1 MQQLIEKLVTD
12 FERGKLSRR
21 QLASTLAGLVT
32 ASVNAAPNGS
42 DFKTVSISHVT
53 LRVPDVQR
61 STKFYQEVF
70 GMPMKE
76 ESPTVKI
83 LSINANTFFGIEA
96 ANEKGT
102 AVDHFAFGIENF
114 KVEEA
119 AAKLR
124 KRGLKPAVSKDGRQ
138 VALASTAG
146 GSARRTRPGARRC
159 GGRWPMAC
167 SSSGGCRSCAR
178 W

>member
-1 MQQLIEKLVTD
+1 MQQFIEKMIAD

-21 QLASTLAGLVT
+21 QLASTLAGLV
-32 ASVNAAPNGS
+32 AAGANAAPSDS
-42 DFKTVSISHVT
+42 DFKAVGVNHVT

-76 ESPTVKI
+76 ESLTVKI
-83 LSINANTFFGIEA
+83 LSINANSFFGIEA

-124 KRGLKPAVSKDGRQ
+124 KRGLKPAVSKDGLKFIDPDGITVQ
-138 VALASTAG
+138 LNG
-146 GSARRTRPGARRC
+146 PDYPGHVP
-159 GGRWPMAC
+159 GK
-167 SSSGGCRSCAR
+167 
-178 W
+178 

>member
-1 MQQLIEKLVTD
+1 MQQLIEKLVAD

-21 QLASTLAGLVT
+21 QLATALAGLVT
-32 ASVNAAPNGS
+32 AGVSAAPNGS

-61 STKFYQEVF
+61 STKFYQDVF

-76 ESPTVKI
+76 ESPAVKI

-96 ANEKGT
+96 ANGKGT

-114 KVEEA
+114 RVEEA
-119 AAKLR
+119 AGKLR
-124 KRGLKPAVSKDGRQ
+124 KRGLKPAVSMDGLKFTDPDGITVQ
-138 VALASTAG
+138 LNAPDY
-146 GSARRTRPGARRC
+146 PGHVP
-159 GGRWPMAC
+159 GK
-167 SSSGGCRSCAR
+167 
-178 W
+178 

>member
-1 MQQLIEKLVTD
+1 MQKLIEKLVTD
-12 FERGKLSRR
+12 FEGGRLSRR
-21 QLASTLAGLVT
+21 QLAAVLTGLVS
-32 ASVNAAPNGS
+32 AGANAAPSAS

-96 ANEKGT
+96 TNDKGT

-124 KRGLKPAVSKDGRQ
+124 KRGLKPAVSKDGLKFIDPDGITVQ
-138 VALASTAG
+138 LNAPDY
-146 GSARRTRPGARRC
+146 PGHVP
-159 GGRWPMAC
+159 GK
-167 SSSGGCRSCAR
+167 
-178 W
+178 

>member
-1 MQQLIEKLVTD
+1 MQQLIEKLIAD
-12 FERGKLSRR
+12 FEKGKLSRR
-21 QLASTLAGLVT
+21 QLASAFAGLVT
-32 ASVNAAPNGS
+32 ASVSAAPNSS
-42 DFKTVSISHVT
+42 DFRTASISHVT

-83 LSINANTFFGIEA
+83 LSITPNSFFGIEA

-124 KRGLKPAVSKDGRQ
+124 KRGLKPAVSKDGLKFIDPDGITVQ
-138 VALASTAG
+138 LNAPDY
-146 GSARRTRPGARRC
+146 PGHVP
-159 GGRWPMAC
+159 GK
-167 SSSGGCRSCAR
+167 
-178 W
+178 

>member
-1 MQQLIEKLVTD
+1 MLDLIEKMVMD
-12 FERGKLSRR
+12 FERGRLSRR
-21 QLASTLAGLVT
+21 QLTSALAGLVA
-32 ASVNAAPNGS
+32 ASANAAPSAS
-42 DFKTVSISHVT
+42 DFKAVGVNHVT

-83 LSINANTFFGIEA
+83 LSITANSFFGIEA
-96 ANEKGT
+96 ANEKGA

-124 KRGLKPAVSKDGRQ
+124 KRGLKPAVSKDGLKFIDPDGITVQ
-138 VALASTAG
+138 LNAPDY
-146 GSARRTRPGARRC
+146 PGHVP
-159 GGRWPMAC
+159 GK
-167 SSSGGCRSCAR
+167 
-178 W
+178 

>member
-1 MQQLIEKLVTD
+1 MQHIIEKMLAD

-21 QLASTLAGLVT
+21 QLASALAGLV
-32 ASVNAAPNGS
+32 AAGANAAPAAS
-42 DFKTVSISHVT
+42 DFKAVGVNHVT

-83 LSINANTFFGIEA
+83 LSLNPNSFFGIEA

-102 AVDHFAFGIENF
+102 AVDHFSFGIEKF
-114 KVEEA
+114 KAEEA
-119 AAKLR
+119 AAKLQ
-124 KRGLKPAVSKDGRQ
+124 KRGLKLAGVSKDGLKFIDPDGIMVQ
-138 VALASTAG
+138 LNAPDY
-146 GSARRTRPGARRC
+146 PGHVP
-159 GGRWPMAC
+159 GK
-167 SSSGGCRSCAR
+167 
-178 W
+178 